1 MKNLLRRITHSL
13 SYTFTILI
21 RKAGKSI
28 AVVLSIAAFT
38 VLLCLLEFT
47 LHKQERL
54 LDELYKKFDIDIII
68 MDSAGAY
75 PDNLELDRLYAS
87 VFMNENN
94 ILGKNTDNLKIR
106 SSGKET
112 ISVTNEYGEVI
123 TEISVVGLTYLP
135 DMAEFNVSVYVVNK
149 FDKSVLMSVSRVCI
163 VPGRMKGLGDC
174 IYIKT
179 EKVEEPI
186 EYLVIGT
193 YDEAED
199 IFFCPY
205 LNYSELL
212 TSSVNNIYSLKC
224 EITDT
229 KVLEELETFL
239 MNYFTKPIIAGITP
253 RGLNS
258 LDLKYT
264 HSFVMPKGNFE
275 EATDPIKADILKL
288 KILEPFVFVFSVAI
302 GFVISMLSIR
312 NRKAEFAVMRSM
324 GASGGYV
331 FYISFIEQAVL
342 CLIGALIGVLVSLI
356 GFKQLSATQINKV
369 LIFIG
374 CYLAGTAIEALRIA
388 SVKVMKIMKAN
399 D

>member
-21 RKAGKSI
+21 RKAVKSI

-135 DMAEFNVSVYVVNK
+135 DMAEFNVSVYVGNK
-149 FDKSVLMSVSRVCI
+149 FDKSVLMSGSRVCI